1 MGNGVWEYERIGL
14 WEWSMRERGWS
25 MGVLENRSM
34 GMEYEKMGLEYGSI
48 REWGMEYV
56 SMRE

>member
-1 MGNGVWEYERIGL
+1 MGNGVWECERIGL
-14 WEWSMRERGWS
+14 WEWSMREWGWS

-34 GMEYEKMGLEYGSI
+34 GMEYERMGLEYGSI